1 MKATVKLN
9 AFYMVTFRN
18 GAFRAIIG
26 WRVVDYIRAQRER
39 AERSIEAGGDIV
51 SMYELPDGYIGGLE
65 Q

>member
-39 AERSIEAGGDIV
+39 AERGIEVLRA
-51 SMYELPDGYIGGLE
+51 
-65 Q
+65 

>member
-1 MKATVKLN
+1 MSRETGGKGRTMKATVKLS

-39 AERSIEAGGDIV
+39 AER
-51 SMYELPDGYIGGLE
+51 GLKTTSDLL
-65 Q
+65 